1 MKSDPSDWGTPMAL
15 NSVTGSGRSALDILE
30 TAFDALVRGPRPIE
44 VDGVALG
51 HGLPARLV
59 PLDELRAILLHPS
72 LPYAARDAV
81 WRELVRL
88 ARTAGPS
95 WVVGAAGVALP
106 GLRALAGEL
115 ARGFHGDSH
124 DLDAEMLSGFVV
136 ALRELDLSRG
146 KIAARLSYAAYNAG
160 RRLRRRLEDSPGR
173 HGEFTGSLPPPAPWG
188 HPDLVLGRAV
198 GLGIITPLHADLI
211 GRTRLEGVPL
221 QQAAAELG
229 LSYLA
234 AWRRRDRAEQRLAQA
249 IRGAQLENL
258 EPPASKNRPAG
269 GICQCRDTAPAP
281 PAGGDGTRRCPRQP
295 PLPHTGRQG
304 PPRAAAGHPVCRH
317 RPSRCA
323 RGRWPR

>member
-1 MKSDPSDWGTPMAL
+1 MAI
-15 NSVTGSGRSALDILE
+15 NSANGSGRSALDILE
-30 TAFDALVRGPRPIE
+30 SAFQALVRGPRPIA
-44 VDGVALG
+44 VDGAALG
-51 HGLPARLV
+51 HGLPARAV
-59 PLDELRAILLHPS
+59 PLDELRALLLHPS

-88 ARTAGPS
+88 ARTEDPS

-106 GLRALAGEL
+106 GLRVLAGEL

-124 DLDAEMLSGFVV
+124 DLDAEMLSGFVI

-160 RRLRRRLEDSPGR
+160 RRLRRRMEDSPGR
-173 HGEFTGSLPPPAPWG
+173 HGEFTCSGPPPAPWG

-211 GRTRLEGVPL
+211 GRTRLEDVPL

-229 LSYLA
+229 LSYFA
-234 AWRRRDRAEQRLAQA
+234 AWRRRDRAEHRLAEA
-249 IRGAQLENL
+249 IRASQLEDL
-258 EPPASKNRPAG
+258 EPPASKNRPLG

-281 PAGGDGTRRCPRQP
+281 PANGDGTRCCPREQ
-295 PLPHTGRQG
+295 PLPHTGHHR
-304 PPRAAAGHPVCRH
+304 PPRAAGQPVCRH
-317 RPSRCA
+317 RPPRCA
-323 RGRWPR
+323 QGRRLR